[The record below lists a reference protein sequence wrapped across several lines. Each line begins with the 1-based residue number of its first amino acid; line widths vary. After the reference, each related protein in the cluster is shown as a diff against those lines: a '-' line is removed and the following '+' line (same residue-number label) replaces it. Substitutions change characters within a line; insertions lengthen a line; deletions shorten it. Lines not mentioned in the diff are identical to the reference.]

1 MIMTESLPKQTKYL
15 LSTRYG
21 NDFKKSWYAIQILA
35 CELGNTTQM
44 RVWALIKLR
53 VKLGSWTLIMKK
65 ETSLQTLKG
74 YEERNTFYVKVWLAS
89 LTQFKRRRKAF
100 WRRCCWAEIFT
111 LNGGS
116 KQAKVKKTGSVA
128 VLWELRRNWA
138 RPWKLQRGVGG
149 WWLGGH
155 DLATEQRHNTPF
167 RRAHH
172 WLSWSLGSVSAC
184 LTRARHS
191 HASESC
197 FLLLCPPASLRNLWQ
212 PSSRYFV
219 IQNWEKG
226 RQKKLRKMGKT
237 ERQRQTQKK
246 TDRYGPDHTDLE
258 LGEKEGRCTAG
269 DDHESG
275 VCRLGNSEVQENWRV
290 NNRSQELL
298 FCMSWMPYNILVG
311 DLRKDWNLK
320 KKITNWCLDCAS
332 SNKHL

>member
-35 CELGNTTQM
+35 YELGNTTQM

-100 WRRCCWAEIFT
+100 WRQCCWAEIFR
-111 LNGGS
+111 LNGRS
-116 KQAKVKKTGSVA
+116 KQAKAKKTGSVA
-128 VLWELRRNWA
+128 VPWELRRNWG

-149 WWLGGH
+149 WWLLVGRTWLS
-155 DLATEQRHNTPF
+155 DWTDSNKPF

-172 WLSWSLGSVSAC
+172 WLSWSLGSVSAS

-197 FLLLCPPASLRNLWQ
+197 FLLLCPAPNLRNLWQ

-226 RQKKLRKMGKT
+226 RQKKL
-237 ERQRQTQKK
+237 
-246 TDRYGPDHTDLE
+246 
-258 LGEKEGRCTAG
+258 
-269 DDHESG
+269 
-275 VCRLGNSEVQENWRV
+275 
-290 NNRSQELL
+290 
-298 FCMSWMPYNILVG
+298 
-311 DLRKDWNLK
+311 
-320 KKITNWCLDCAS
+320 
-332 SNKHL
+332 